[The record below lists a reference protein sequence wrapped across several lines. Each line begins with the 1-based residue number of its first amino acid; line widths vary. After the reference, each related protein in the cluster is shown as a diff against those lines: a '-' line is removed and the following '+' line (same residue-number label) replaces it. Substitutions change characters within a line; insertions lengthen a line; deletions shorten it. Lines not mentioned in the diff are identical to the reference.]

1 MDPEASAGARLPFR
15 PRLFHRATDVRLRDK
30 FLAKEGAKSLL
41 NLHFHRN
48 SWGRFAPAR
57 ASSLTVDRTLRSE
70 PKGGLVEPTI
80 AIRLVEAQE
89 SPPLGLGA
97 AFLGSLC
104 WSLVEVGKR
113 R

>member
-30 FLAKEGAKSLL
+30 FLAKEGAKSLM

-80 AIRLVEAQE
+80 AIRLEIGRASCRERVEI
-89 SPPLGLGA
+89 GVVG
-97 AFLGSLC
+97 
-104 WSLVEVGKR
+104 VELEKKK
-113 R
+113 